1 MDSLGFCVQYCIYI
15 FMENDSKK
23 VIFVKI
29 MDKREIERKSVNL
42 EILGFIRGM

>member
-1 MDSLGFCVQYCIYI
+1 
-15 FMENDSKK
+15 MENDSKK

-42 EILGFIRGM
+42 EKLGFIRGM